1 MIFTMAIQENNKH
14 IINLR
19 LEQSKILEKLEQIR
33 QLILTSSLP
42 FNRINNLNNRLDGF
56 TYDIY
61 GYYDEK
67 ALSQNEIGNI

>member
-1 MIFTMAIQENNKH
+1 MQDSKH

-19 LEQSKILEKLEQIR
+19 LEQSRILEKLEETR

-42 FNRINNLNNRLDGF
+42 QNRVIRLNDRLDSMQF
-56 TYDIY
+56 DVY
-61 GYYDEK
+61 GYYEEK